1 MLVDCCRGHGHE
13 ALIVFLG
20 FRGVAFLF
28 LWRSSFFWRTFLK
41 HCDQQNNASVDLGS
55 YMLVACCCG
64 HGRQTLIVFL
74 GLKEGPFFS
83 CGGVLFLEDFFWSIV
98 ISGTMLVLI

>member
-1 MLVDCCRGHGHE
+1 ME
-13 ALIVFLG
+13 EF
-20 FRGVAFLF
+20 
-28 LWRSSFFWRTFLK
+28 FFWRTFLK

-74 GLKEGPFFS
+74 GLEEGPFFS
-83 CGGVLFLEDFFWSIV
+83 CGGVLFWSIV
-98 ISGTMLVLI
+98 ISRTMLVLI